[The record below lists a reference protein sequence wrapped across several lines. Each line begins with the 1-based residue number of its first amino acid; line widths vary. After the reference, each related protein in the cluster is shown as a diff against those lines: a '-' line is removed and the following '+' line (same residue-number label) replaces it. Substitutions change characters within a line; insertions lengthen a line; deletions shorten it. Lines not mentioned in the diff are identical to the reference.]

1 MFFGIVLRCQ
11 MIWATYSLEEIANM
25 NVEKLQSR
33 KNRGVLGGSGDNR

>member
-11 MIWATYSLEEIANM
+11 MIWATSLEEIANM